1 MSNTAKS
8 GKMTV
13 FKSDRHE
20 DWAAMLFVGCVVTF
34 VLVYMAYIVPTIT
47 LKPPFDG
54 RITAVKA
61 QAGQM
66 VKEGDPL
73 YSIEYKE
80 KKWSTGK
87 MEEKMVQK
95 EITSKA
101 NGKLLKVS
109 MKEGDEVKKGKS
121 ELIVMDHEKGTLP

>member
-1 MSNTAKS
+1 MSEKAKS

-13 FKSDRHE
+13 FKTDRHE
-20 DWAAMLFVGCVVTF
+20 DWAAMVFVGAVVVW
-34 VLVYMAYIVPTIT
+34 VLTYMAFIVPSIS

-54 RITAVKA
+54 KITAVKA
-61 QAGQM
+61 QVGQE
-66 VKEGDPL
+66 VKIGAPL

-80 KKWSTGK
+80 KKWAAGK

-101 NGKLLKVS
+101 NGKLIKVN
-109 MKEGDEVKKGKS
+109 MKDGDEVKKGKT

>member
-1 MSNTAKS
+1 MSDKAKS

-13 FKSDRHE
+13 FKTDRHE
-20 DWAAMLFVGCVVTF
+20 DWAAMAFVGILVAY

-54 RITAVKA
+54 KITAVKV
-61 QAGQM
+61 QPDQM
-66 VKEGDPL
+66 VKNGDPL

-80 KKWSTGK
+80 KKWAAGK

-95 EITSKA
+95 EISSKA

-109 MKEGDEVKKGKS
+109 LKEGDEVKKGKTL
-121 ELIVMDHEKGTLP
+121 LIEMEHEKGTLP